1 VLNRLTGRRLCV
13 ALELTIGLLVA
24 PAAAEAANRF
34 AEPGGDGAEPCLSSD
49 PCSIGTAVNAASS
62 GDDVTLLDGV
72 PPDAPYVAASQLS
85 VPAGV
90 TVHGTA
96 GARAEIQS
104 DSNVAVSVPST
115 AAIRD
120 VTISHTNINGIGLIL
135 DGGRADR
142 VYARTDGDWGCELLA
157 GGVIR
162 DSVCFTTTTD
172 PNDGTGVNV
181 FHPAASTANV
191 VMRNVTAVASQPTVP
206 GLRVQ
211 PFNAGAVLNV
221 FATNVIAKGGSNP
234 DIATTTSQGQA
245 NVTLD
250 HSNYTTISVGSVLH
264 TITAPAS
271 GTNQVGD
278 LAFNNAAAGDFRQLV
293 ASTGTIDH
301 GVAGVVNGVD
311 LGTSDL
317 DGEARTHGTAP
328 DIGADEGGIP
338 PVPAVDSI
346 SPANIADTLTPLIQ
360 GSAADADTVLLF
372 DNPGCIAPPVT
383 TGTAAHFND
392 AGIQVNVAP
401 GTQTTFWAQSVKE
414 VFSSDC
420 SSAGPGPNQTY
431 TVIPT
436 PPMLTATDPP
446 SGSDDNSP
454 SVIGTA
460 REDAE
465 TIDIYTEARCTGAV
479 AASGTN
485 AELTGAGIPA
495 SVPDNSTT
503 TFYAIGKGV
512 NGDSS
517 CSATGLGYTE
527 VTPSTPPPQPQP
539 QPQAQ
544 PQPLPTQPAAKK
556 KCKKRKHR
564 SASVAKKKCK
574 KKKRG

>member
-13 ALELTIGLLVA
+13 ALVLTIGLLVA

-49 PCSIGTAVNAASS
+49 PCSIETAVNAASS
-62 GDDVTLLDGV
+62 GDDVSLLDGV
-72 PPDAPYVAASQLS
+72 PPDAPYVAASQLG

-96 GARAEIQS
+96 GARPEIQS
-104 DSNVAVSVPST
+104 SSNTAVSVAST

-142 VYARTDGDWGCELLA
+142 VYARTDGDWGCELFA
-157 GGVIR
+157 GAVIR
-162 DSVCFTTTTD
+162 DSVCFTTTNDT
-172 PNDGTGVNV
+172 NDGTGVNV
-181 FHPAASTANV
+181 FHAAASTANV

-206 GLRVQ
+206 GLRAQ

-221 FATNVIAKGGSNP
+221 LATNVIAKGGSSP
-234 DIATTTSQGQA
+234 DVATTTSQGQA

-250 HSNYTTISVGSVLH
+250 HSNYATTSVGSVLH
-264 TITAPAS
+264 TITVAGS
-271 GTNQVGD
+271 GTNQVGG

-372 DNPGCIAPPVT
+372 DNSGCIGPPAA
-383 TGTAAHFND
+383 TGTAADFND
-392 AGIQVNVAP
+392 AGIQVSVDP
-401 GTQTTFWAQSVKE
+401 GTQTTFWAQSVRE

-431 TVIPT
+431 TVVPT
-436 PPMLTATDPP
+436 PPVLSATNPP

-465 TIDIYTEARCTGAV
+465 TIDIYTESGCTGAV

-485 AELTGAGIPA
+485 AELTGEGIPV
-495 SVPDNSTT
+495 SVPDNSIT

-527 VTPSTPPPQPQP
+527 VTPSTPPP

-574 KKKRG
+574 KKKKD